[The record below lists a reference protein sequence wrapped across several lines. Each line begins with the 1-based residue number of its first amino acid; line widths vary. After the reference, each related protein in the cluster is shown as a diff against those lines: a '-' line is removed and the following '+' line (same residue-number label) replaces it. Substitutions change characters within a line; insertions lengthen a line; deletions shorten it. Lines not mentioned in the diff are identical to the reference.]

1 MSWLTTIT
9 ADQIMLSL
17 LACYV
22 IRELM
27 IAVLPDAVAGPG
39 GWLVNTKV
47 GSEDVTN

>member
-1 MSWLTTIT
+1 MSMFSTIS

-27 IAVLPDAVAGPG
+27 LTFLPDRIAGPG
-39 GWLVNTKV
+39 GWLVDTSAE
-47 GSEDVTN
+47 G